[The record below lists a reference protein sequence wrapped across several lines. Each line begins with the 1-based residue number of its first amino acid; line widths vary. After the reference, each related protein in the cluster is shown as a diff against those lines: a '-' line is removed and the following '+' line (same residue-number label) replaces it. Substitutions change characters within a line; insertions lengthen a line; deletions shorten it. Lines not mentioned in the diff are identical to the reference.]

1 MLGELSKNDL
11 KCLKDLQLQL
21 AEVEKIL
28 TPSKKDKI
36 FSVPTAA
43 WTLIALHAI
52 WNREELMRRWRD
64 NKLWGHDEK
73 GNVKRPHPFID
84 GYNGLALWLGGGL
97 LIKDLI
103 YPSELKIADSK
114 SKHAVK
120 KIFED
125 IICIDNM
132 KDRLNENEMG
142 KKIIIGLR
150 LLSEDR
156 IHNDSVKTLLVKCE
170 GLRDNIEKFLTEQR
184 I

>member
-1 MLGELSKNDL
+1 MLGGFSKNDL

-21 AEVEKIL
+21 AKVERIL
-28 TPSKKDKI
+28 TPSKKDQI

-43 WTLIALHAI
+43 LTLMALHGI
-52 WNREELMRRWRD
+52 WNKTELFNRASD
-64 NKLWGHDEK
+64 PTSWGVDG
-73 GNVKRPHPFID
+73 GNLHFPNPVISGKD
-84 GYNGLALWLGGGL
+84 GLGLWLGGGL
-97 LIKDLI
+97 LVANSI

-132 KDRLNENEMG
+132 KERLNENEMG
-142 KKIIIGLR
+142 KEIISGLR

-156 IHNDSVKTLLVKCE
+156 IHNDSVATLLMKCK
-170 GLRDNIEKFLTEQR
+170 GLRDNIEKILTEQR